1 MEGSA
6 GGQRLAESKYQASAE
21 IGTNKETGLHK
32 GDRTKN
38 NETCRYQT
46 HSIATSRLTWP
57 ARMKGEHT
65 QFSAGQVCGDLDL
78 HEHRQHHLMLI
89 ILGVPALRV
98 QQVSFHTY
106 TFVTAKLT
114 LQTKERKNATNMDP
128 AHLVPSS
135 RTPPP

>member
-65 QFSAGQVCGDLDL
+65 QFSAGLGT
-78 HEHRQHHLMLI
+78 LI
-89 ILGVPALRV
+89 FLIRITIVRAYIGRFVGTSTCMNTDSTILCLLYLGFQPCA
-98 QQVSFHTY
+98 Y
-106 TFVTAKLT
+106 
-114 LQTKERKNATNMDP
+114 
-128 AHLVPSS
+128 S
-135 RTPPP
+135 R